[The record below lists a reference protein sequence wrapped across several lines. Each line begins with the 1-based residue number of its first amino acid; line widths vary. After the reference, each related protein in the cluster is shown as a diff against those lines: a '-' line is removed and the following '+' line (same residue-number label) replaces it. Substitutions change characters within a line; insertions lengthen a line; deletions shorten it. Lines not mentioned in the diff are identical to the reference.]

1 MKFDITHPDVKRAV
15 EIALDEDIRTGD
27 ITTDSTIP
35 ADLRAEG
42 HFIAKQQM
50 TVAGSELLD
59 LLFDDVTLKH
69 PSGDRLMPGDEIAIV
84 RGSARLLLTRERVAL
99 NFLQRLSGV
108 ATLAAKYVAAVE
120 GTGARILDTR
130 KTTPGLRVLEKMAAA
145 AGGIVNHRMG
155 LWDAVLIKNNHIRI
169 AGGGVEKAGGG
180 AEEAGGGV
188 EKAGGVRIACERAME
203 KAKPLGI
210 TVQVEVRTR
219 AEIEEALACGAT
231 MLLLDNMTPAQA
243 SEEIRFIRKRA
254 KVEISGGVTLAT
266 VRAYA
271 EAGPDFI
278 SAGAITHSAA
288 AVDINCGIYA
298 L

>member
-1 MKFDITHPDVKRAV
+1 MKFDISHPDVRRAV
-15 EIALDEDIRTGD
+15 EFALQEDIGTGD

-35 ADLRAEG
+35 AELQAEG
-42 HFIAKQQM
+42 HFVARQEM
-50 TVAGSELLD
+50 TVAGVELLA
-59 LLFDDVTLKH
+59 LLFDNAVLKH
-69 PSGDRLMPGDEIAIV
+69 ASGDRLKSGDEIATV
-84 RGSARLLLTRERVAL
+84 RGPARLLLTRERVAL

-120 GTGARILDTR
+120 GTGAQILDTR

-155 LWDAVLIKNNHIRI
+155 LWDAVLIKNNHIRL
-169 AGGGVEKAGGG
+169 
-180 AEEAGGGV
+180 
-188 EKAGGVRIACERAME
+188 AGGVRVAYERAME
-203 KAKPLGI
+203 RTKELNGPLGI
-210 TVQVEVRTR
+210 VVQVEVRTR

-231 MLLLDNMTPAQA
+231 LLLLDNLTPAQA
-243 SEEIRFIRKRA
+243 AEEIRFVHKYANPGKRA

-278 SAGAITHSAA
+278 SSGAITHSAT